1 MGAAG
6 SPRGE
11 AFAHAA
17 QHLPRRQGAAAS
29 GCSRG
34 REVGRGFGRE
44 FGRGFGR
51 DFGGKRDG

>member
-17 QHLPRRQGAAAS
+17 QDLLRRRGAAAS
-29 GCSRG
+29 GCSCG

-44 FGRGFGR
+44 FGR